1 MMGRL
6 WAIDGRSHTKVFYI
20 PDVTHLIRAGPGNIR
35 RQAILENSQAAQSVE
50 SIIAAFAPAPRA
62 LIVVTL
68 LPVWLAGCS
77 SLPNGHRW
85 GADVRINPGWDR
97 VGAAA
102 AHAAS
107 DPWVWGP
114 LAGAAVTHVDHWDRK
129 ISDWARRETPVFGS
143 PSKATTW
150 SNDLRS
156 ASVAA
161 DAITV
166 LLTPSGEFGTSWV
179 LDKMKG
185 YAVDVVAATVAVEST
200 TGIKSVVSRTRPND
214 SGNDSFPSGHAATA
228 SSYTR
233 LATLNLDQIEM
244 NDAARRALDVGLQ
257 VINFGTAWARVEGG
271 WHYPSDT
278 LVSIAIGNFCG
289 EFFNAAFMGLEPSRQ
304 RVSFVPLPGGGMLSW
319 QMRWGP

>member
-1 MMGRL
+1 MAAARA
-6 WAIDGRSHTKVFYI
+6 AIVGA
-20 PDVTHLIRAGPGNIR
+20 L
-35 RQAILENSQAAQSVE
+35 LAA
-50 SIIAAFAPAPRA
+50 
-62 LIVVTL
+62 
-68 LPVWLAGCS
+68 WLAGCS

-85 GADVRINPGWDR
+85 GDDVTVTPGWDR

-102 AHAAS
+102 VHAVS

-114 LAGAAVTHVDHWDRK
+114 LAGAAVTQVDHWDRR
-129 ISDWARRETPVFGS
+129 ISNWARRDTPVFGS
-143 PSKATTW
+143 QSNATTW

-156 ASVAA
+156 ASVAV

-179 LDKMKG
+179 LDKVKG
-185 YAVDVVAATVAVEST
+185 YAVDVVAATAAVETT
-200 TGIKSVVSRTRPND
+200 TGIKSVVSRTRPNN

-233 LATLNLDQIEM
+233 LATLNLDQIDM
-244 NDAARRALDVGLQ
+244 NDRGREALDVGLQ

-289 EFFNAAFMGLEPSRQ
+289 MFFNDAFMGLDTTRQ
-304 RVSFVPLPGGGMLSW
+304 RIGFAPLPGGGRLTW
-319 QMRWGP
+319 QLRWTP